1 VEERHELLEDARTR
15 LDVSIEDLWREYFAL
30 GGDASPLELEA
41 FLQGALNP
49 PRREYDI
56 LAHTLNERF
65 MQRGQD
71 HPIPL
76 VTGQL

>member
-1 VEERHELLEDARTR
+1 LQQRQALLEEARTR
-15 LDVSIEDLWREYFAL
+15 LELSLEDLWRDYFAL
-30 GGDASPLELEA
+30 GGNASPLELEA
-41 FLQGALNP
+41 FLHGAMNA

-56 LAHTLNERF
+56 LAHALNERF

-76 VTGQL
+76 MTG